1 MNMFGAFG
9 DMIIKKS
16 TVGTGDGFQLEFR
29 INVHYIVDFSDS
41 GIGIID
47 GNKMVIRI
55 IDL

>member
-9 DMIIKKS
+9 NMIIKKS

-29 INVHYIVDFSDS
+29 INVHYIVDFSNS
-41 GIGIID
+41 GIEIID